1 MCVSVLLARTL
12 TRDPARTRHSMG
24 KKGGGKKKKGGGE
37 TLRGSPPEEECQD
50 WDEIRESGFGLYESL
65 EQEQFNGSAPS
76 YMKVLFRKE
85 QDALRA
91 MEEAEN
97 GGAAAKPAPKKTK
110 VKKKK
115 AEKEVVA
122 EA

>member
-1 MCVSVLLARTL
+1 MLHVP
-12 TRDPARTRHSMG
+12 TRRFRRRA
-24 KKGGGKKKKGGGE
+24 
-37 TLRGSPPEEECQD
+37 QD
-50 WDEIRESGFGLYESL
+50 LENESL